1 MKRYRV
7 HLLNDLGE
15 IFHEADVEAFDDA
28 DAVAA
33 GWNLLEGYNA
43 SHPDLASFGI
53 EVRLGGDL
61 IFNSWAKPR

>member
-1 MKRYRV
+1 MKHCRV

-15 IFHEADVEAFDDA
+15 IFHEEDVEASDDA
-28 DAVAA
+28 DAIAA

-53 EVRLGGDL
+53 EVWLEGTL
-61 IFNSWAKPR
+61 IFNSWVKPR